1 MGIYDDVISEFYEDK
16 KPGYC
21 YRCMSYCCIHNN
33 EELKREA
40 EENERKWR
48 EEIKKRNEVFSQKR
62 AEDARNEA
70 AGKEIVRSILDFYN
84 VKRDKDWP
92 TEIIC
97 DNNDTF
103 YISELFGLKNP
114 HDFYISVGS
123 GKISAD
129 DIVKKLKQRIG
140 DFNMKHNNKLTKFND
155 MFAKTVSVVNNAADV
170 NKERHM
176 LEDLLEL
183 NRTMKKI
190 ESDSEYNKCVADMYE
205 SWEAFLT
212 AYDKCNTALKT
223 ALDKSRS

>member
-40 EENERKWR
+40 EENERKR
-48 EEIKKRNEVFSQKR
+48 QEEIKKRNEMILQKR
-62 AEDARNEA
+62 TEDAHHEA
-70 AGKEIVRSILDFYN
+70 VGKEILRSILDFYN

-92 TEIIC
+92 AKVIC
-97 DNNDTF
+97 DSNDTF
-103 YISELFGLKNP
+103 YISDLFGLENVR
-114 HDFYISVGS
+114 DFYISVGS
-123 GKISAD
+123 GKISAND
-129 DIVKKLKQRIG
+129 LVKKLKQRIG
-140 DFNMKHNNKLTKFND
+140 DFNMKHNSKLTKFND
-155 MFAKTVSVVNNAADV
+155 MFAKTVSIVNNAADV

-183 NRTMKKI
+183 NRIMKKT
-190 ESDSEYNKCVADMYE
+190 ESNSEYNKCIADMYE
-205 SWEAFLT
+205 SWEAFLA
-212 AYDKCNTALKT
+212 AYDKCSTTLKT